1 MSFGGKRESIKK
13 KKKSGKP
20 PQNSRPGFLCVC
32 RSSITE
38 RTHVFHPTRLFLT
51 TIQNGG
57 KKKKNKNKT
66 GSSFPVEIECFTM
79 TRPPFEFPP
88 NWLCRSYSPSLLNV
102 CCLITTAKVIQ
113 SFSFWKLFLV
123 DLSPI
128 VPIPSAFQW
137 GPNFNPSSPSTQRA
151 RVNGII
157 KRVRVYTW
165 IQQHGD
171 HRSQRIA
178 GHLF

>member
-13 KKKSGKP
+13 KKKWQTPAKQST
-20 PQNSRPGFLCVC
+20 RILVCVSLIDHRANTC
-32 RSSITE
+32 FSP
-38 RTHVFHPTRLFLT
+38 HP
-51 TIQNGG
+51 IVSYDDPKWG
-57 KKKKNKNKT
+57 KKEKKQKQNRII
-66 GSSFPVEIECFTM
+66 FPRRNWMFHDDPT
-79 TRPPFEFPP
+79 PFEFPP

-128 VPIPSAFQW
+128 VSIPSAFQW

-151 RVNGII
+151 RVNVII